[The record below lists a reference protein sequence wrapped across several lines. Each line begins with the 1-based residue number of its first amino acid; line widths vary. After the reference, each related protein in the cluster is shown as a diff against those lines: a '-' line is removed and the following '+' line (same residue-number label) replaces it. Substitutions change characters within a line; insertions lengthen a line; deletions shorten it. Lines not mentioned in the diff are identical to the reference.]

1 MKRLLACL
9 LAAACLLSLASC
21 AQSPQATR
29 AARYVRYAA
38 ELPQPAQ
45 YPSGA
50 EDFESS
56 GEAQQKAFVD
66 AYNAWDAAREER
78 LNASEG
84 AVLASFF
91 SRTAPQL
98 FAGTDGENRVCSPV
112 NLYLALA
119 RLAECT
125 DGETRGQVLQVLDAA
140 DIDALRKD
148 ADGVWTSSYCDDGL
162 LLSVPAASVWL
173 RDDDRIAYRDE
184 TLQVLQ
190 KTYHASSF
198 CGSMGTD
205 GYRDALRN
213 WLSEQTGGQLE
224 QQTDNVRMNA
234 DTALI
239 LAATLQLRMT
249 WSDPFSEELTDT
261 QTFHAPDGDREVAM
275 MHETDTVCYY
285 RAAQY
290 GAVRKAAEDGVQM
303 WLLLPDEGVTPEAVL
318 AAPALFRRL
327 SGDEAAW
334 DSVDLK
340 TLHLSLPRFD
350 VSSGLDLTQDMR
362 ALGITDVFDA
372 DRADFSPLCG
382 TGDALTLS
390 EATHAARVR
399 IDETG
404 GTGTAFTEMAFKA
417 AAAADEPDDLDFTL
431 DRPFVFVIVSENGLP
446 LFCGIV
452 NRP

>member
-84 AVLASFF
+84 AVLAGFF

-98 FAGTDGENRVCSPV
+98 YAGTDGENRVCSPV

-119 RLAECT
+119 MLAECT

-275 MHETDTVCYY
+275 MHETDTACYY

-303 WLLLPDEGVTPEAVL
+303 WLLLPDEGVTPG
-318 AAPALFRRL
+318 PCWPPRRC
-327 SGDEAAW
+327 SG
-334 DSVDLK
+334 V
-340 TLHLSLPRFD
+340 
-350 VSSGLDLTQDMR
+350 
-362 ALGITDVFDA
+362 
-372 DRADFSPLCG
+372 
-382 TGDALTLS
+382 
-390 EATHAARVR
+390 
-399 IDETG
+399 
-404 GTGTAFTEMAFKA
+404 
-417 AAAADEPDDLDFTL
+417 
-431 DRPFVFVIVSENGLP
+431 
-446 LFCGIV
+446 
-452 NRP
+452 